1 MDWTDTSQWE
11 RKGGGPRMSEKVEVA
26 KLGDKW
32 TTHRLIGKPIVIAS
46 HWINIY
52 NPDSKKKP
60 KGFPKPCHGAY
71 VADDGSMQI
80 DASKCAYCTILENTP
95 NITAYS
101 NAINRS
107 KAENPP
113 RKMGK
118 PTRYEK
124 KLRKLHGTAA
134 YYKEDLNTDM
144 WTPVE
149 IIRITTSLGKKI
161 SEIASLNTRKTEEGK
176 KAFGP
181 EHPKFGFDLM
191 LKYNEKAAS
200 PGEMYSAQKG
210 ENSKLTREEMEYLRW
225 NVPTEVTENPKDAE
239 KEAKRVKSKVT
250 DRTNVLM
257 FPELAEQEKKKS
269 KGDKHGKYRDQFDE
283 DDDDEDEDD
292 EDEDEDEDD
301 KRSSKKSKK
310 SSKKASKKSRRD
322 DDDDDDEDED
332 SFSDDDEDEDEDDD
346 DSDDD
351 DEDEDDEDEEEDR
364 KKRLRAKKKAAL
376 LAAKKSKKSKKG
388 KKRRRD
394 DDDDEIPF

>member
-11 RKGGGPRMSEKVEVA
+11 RKGGGPRMSEKVEMA

-32 TTHRLIGKPIVIAS
+32 QTFRLIGKPIIIAS

-71 VADDGSMQI
+71 FADDGSMQI

-95 NITAYS
+95 NVTAYS

-107 KAENPP
+107 KQENQPK
-113 RKMGK
+113 RSGK

-124 KLRKLHGTAA
+124 KLRKLHGTVAF
-134 YYKEDLNTDM
+134 YKEDLNTDA

-149 IIRITTSLGKKI
+149 VIRITTSLGKKI

-210 ENSKLTREEMEYLRW
+210 ENTKLEREEVELLRW

-239 KEAKRVKSKVT
+239 KEAKRVKAKVT
-250 DRTNVLM
+250 DRTNVLL

-283 DDDDEDEDD
+283 DDEDEDDDEDDDDRKSSKKSSKKSSSKKTKKRSRDDDDDDEDSFDDDEDDDSDEDEDD

-301 KRSSKKSKK
+301 
-310 SSKKASKKSRRD
+310 
-322 DDDDDDEDED
+322 
-332 SFSDDDEDEDEDDD
+332 
-346 DSDDD
+346 
-351 DEDEDDEDEEEDR
+351 EEEDR
-364 KKRLRAKKKAAL
+364 KKRIRAKKKKL
-376 LAAKKSKKSKKG
+376 LAEKLAKKKKG
-388 KKRRRD
+388 KNGKKKRSRD